1 MKESGP
7 SGIGAGII
15 TWMLKSYADVITGF
29 YPRKRAARR
38 LVATLPDLPVE
49 VPVPDSHAIFGWIGS
64 LCSTPHRRPG
74 TPEGHRGEEYVM
86 ERFQEFGL
94 EDITR
99 EPIDI
104 TVWDARNW
112 RLGVWDGEAEEDIPC
127 FRVQNTA
134 FTGKQGVT
142 APLVYVGRAWLPGAL
157 RRADVRGKIVVAD
170 VPFPTLPT
178 GLVLKMLGGGYGVSD
193 PDNEMS
199 LGTKMKLV
207 FVRGNFPG
215 QFLNVDIDD
224 THLPLKD
231 VRLPWDVYWRA
242 CRHGAAGVVLILSD
256 MPTNSN
262 THFGPYDACMKPIPA
277 LWVGKYDGE
286 RLHSLAKRGARATL
300 VLEGKEKPG
309 VTHNVWGILPGKS
322 VETIL
327 LHAHHDAPF
336 QGATEDG
343 CGVGQV
349 LAQARA
355 WSQVPREARP
365 KTLMFLCAAAHFYGP
380 ALGAYD
386 FVKRHKHDFLART
399 DVVICLEHL
408 GAKQMVE
415 KDREFVPSGELAT
428 TWVMTSSNKYVI
440 ASIMK
445 VLKEHRLK
453 QTAAVPYNF
462 IAPVPTTDAFPYPFG
477 GVQFL
482 SWISQPYYLLNAE
495 DTLDK
500 IEVAELGPIAE
511 SITGLV
517 KTFMALRSD
526 KVREPA
532 TGMNKP
538 LRFLS

>member
-1 MKESGP
+1 MQESGP
-7 SGIGAGII
+7 GGSATGII
-15 TWMLKSYADVITGF
+15 TWMLKSYADAITGF
-29 YPRKRAARR
+29 HPRRRAARG
-38 LVATLPDLPVE
+38 LIDTLPDLPVE
-49 VPVPDSHAIFGWIGS
+49 VPTPDAHTIYDWIEG

-74 TPEGHRGEEYVM
+74 TLEGHKGEEYVM

-104 TVWDARNW
+104 TVWDARDW
-112 RLGVWDGEAEEDIPC
+112 RLGVWDGETQVDIPC

-134 FTGKQGVT
+134 FTGEHGVT

-157 RRADVRGKIVVAD
+157 GRADVRGKIVVAD
-170 VPFPTLPT
+170 APFPTLPT
-178 GLVLKMLGGGYGVSD
+178 GVVLKLLGGGYGVSD
-193 PDNEMS
+193 PDNS
-199 LGTKMKLV
+199 ISVGTKMKLI
-207 FVRGNFPG
+207 FVRSNFPG
-215 QFLNVDIDD
+215 QFLNVDIGD
-224 THLPLKD
+224 THLPLED
-231 VRLPWDVYWRA
+231 MRLPWDVYWRA
-242 CRHGAAGVVLILSD
+242 CRHGARGVVLILSD
-256 MPTNSN
+256 MLGNSN

-286 RLHSLAKRGARATL
+286 RLRSLAKRGDRATM
-300 VLEGKEKPG
+300 VLEGEERLG
-309 VTHNVWGILPGKS
+309 VTHNVWGILPGRS
-322 VETIL
+322 DETIL
-327 LHAHHDAPF
+327 LHSHHDAPF
-336 QGATEDG
+336 KGATEDG

-355 WSQVPREARP
+355 WSQVPREERP

-380 ALGAYD
+380 ALGAYE

-408 GAKQMVE
+408 GAKQVVE
-415 KDREFVPSGELAT
+415 KDRELVPSGELAT

-445 VLKEHRLK
+445 VLREHRLK
-453 QTAAVPYNF
+453 QTVAVPYNI

-477 GVQFL
+477 DVQFL

-500 IEVAELGPIAE
+500 IEVAELGNIAE

-517 KTFMALRSD
+517 KTFMALDSD
-526 KVREPA
+526 KIRAPA
-532 TGMNKP
+532 SP
-538 LRFLS
+538 VAF